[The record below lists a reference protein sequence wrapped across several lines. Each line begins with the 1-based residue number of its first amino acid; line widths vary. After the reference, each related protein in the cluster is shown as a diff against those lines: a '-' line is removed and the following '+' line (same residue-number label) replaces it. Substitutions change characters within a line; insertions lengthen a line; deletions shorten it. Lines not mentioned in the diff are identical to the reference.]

1 MQVLPHGTWN
11 NASYPG
17 HGGVQVDQHELGPRL
32 LALILLYKSAFPG
45 VVVLELF
52 ILDRT
57 FRKFPDPSLDPDSIC
72 SNKFLKLKKNS
83 DNAKLPFCVIA

>member
-17 HGGVQVDQHELGPRL
+17 HGSVQVDQHELGPRL

-45 VVVLELF
+45 VVILELF

-57 FRKFPDPSLDPDSIC
+57 FRKFPDLHISGSGLYLFKEI
-72 SNKFLKLKKNS
+72 FEIENS